1 MSFLRFGGAL
11 VAICVSGLAARPAAA
26 GDVIGVNAP
35 VGCVANPKVTD
46 RLSISSPGVYENIL
60 VDGRWTASTL
70 VKITAD
76 NVTLRHCEIRNG
88 RHNAVLVAS
97 KNVVIESCKIHH
109 ALAGTFKEQKDAH
122 GITGQPTKLV
132 IRNCEI
138 GMVSGDAIQF
148 DPGRGPW
155 DDVLVENCTLWT
167 GPLEMAAAGFDRG
180 QRPGENAID
189 TKQRTSNPR
198 SRMAIRNCLF
208 QGWKQPGQVSN
219 LAALNLKNHVDV
231 KIENCVFRDN
241 EICLRLRGGDGD
253 YGGALVSV
261 ERCAVY
267 DSAVAFRVE
276 DKIRDLRIRDLGI
289 GTGVSKK
296 LVTAGGGAGPGFEIK
311 GEFEAPAFDEVIKSG
326 VLPKD

>member
-1 MSFLRFGGAL
+1 
-11 VAICVSGLAARPAAA
+11 
-26 GDVIGVNAP
+26 
-35 VGCVANPKVTD
+35 
-46 RLSISSPGVYENIL
+46 
-60 VDGRWTASTL
+60 
-70 VKITAD
+70 
-76 NVTLRHCEIRNG
+76 
-88 RHNAVLVAS
+88 
-97 KNVVIESCKIHH
+97 
-109 ALAGTFKEQKDAH
+109 
-122 GITGQPTKLV
+122 
-132 IRNCEI
+132 
-138 GMVSGDAIQF
+138 
-148 DPGRGPW
+148 
-155 DDVLVENCTLWT
+155 
-167 GPLEMAAAGFDRG
+167 MAAAGFDRG